1 MAFKAKFKIGSLNN
15 GFDLNMSNISSE
27 NINRLKVPQSPV
39 VLAIL
44 DGWGYREDLSDNA
57 IKSANTPIMD
67 SLWHAYPHTL
77 ISASG
82 SDVGLPDGQMG
93 NSEVGHLTIGSGRII
108 QQELVRISDVV
119 KNNKLGAVHEF
130 NKMINSLKKKNS
142 TLHITGLCSDGG
154 VHSHIDHLLGLIK
167 WASDN
172 EIKKVAIH
180 IITDGRD
187 TPAKSASKYLHQI
200 DSCIKKFQTG
210 EIASICGRYWMMDR
224 NLLWERTEKAYDNLT
239 NPNIKKTNISPQ
251 DYIKESYEKNITD
264 EFIEPIRL
272 SDDYLKD
279 GDSMICFNFR
289 PDRARQIVKSLS
301 ERNFSDFERKTFP
314 NLDLVSFTQ
323 YDSNSTVK
331 VAFPPEPLNNFIG
344 QIVSENGLK
353 QYRTAETEKYP
364 HVTYFFNGG
373 VEIPLPGEERHL
385 IPSPRVATYDME
397 PEMSAEELTISCSK
411 AIKSG
416 KYAFVVINFANPDMV
431 GHTGNMDAT
440 VKAIEK
446 VDKCIGQIVNAT
458 GEMGGSIL
466 ITADHGNAELMKG
479 SAGEPWTAHTTNK
492 VPLIFIEGEKRKI
505 PNMGNEIYLRDNAGL
520 ADIAPTLLQLLNLPI
535 PKEMTGKSLIKE
547 IELRGYN
554 KVVQHV

>member
-1 MAFKAKFKIGSLNN
+1 
-15 GFDLNMSNISSE
+15 MSKISSK
-27 NINRLKVPQSPV
+27 NINRLNVPQSPV

-44 DGWGYREDLSDNA
+44 DGWGYREDISDNA
-57 IKSANTPIMD
+57 IKSASTPVMD
-67 SLWHAYPHTL
+67 SLWHAYPNTL

-108 QQELVRISDVV
+108 QQELVRISNIVR
-119 KNNKLGAVHEF
+119 KNKLGLVNELKEIAD
-130 NKMINSLKKKNS
+130 SLKKNNS

-167 WASDN
+167 WASEN
-172 EIKKVAIH
+172 SIKKVAIH

-187 TPAKSASKYLHQI
+187 TPAKSATKYLNQI
-200 DSCIKKFQTG
+200 ESCIKKYNTG
-210 EIASICGRYWMMDR
+210 EIASICGRYWIMDR
-224 NLLWERTEKAYDNLT
+224 NLLWDRTEKAYVNLT
-239 NPNIKKTNISPQ
+239 DKDIKITNISPQ
-251 DYIKESYEKNITD
+251 DYIQKSYDQNITD

-272 SDDYLKD
+272 SDNYLKD
-279 GDSMICFNFR
+279 GDSMIFFNFR
-289 PDRARQIVKSLS
+289 PDRARQIIKSLS
-301 ERNFSDFERKTFP
+301 DKEFSEFERKVFP
-314 NLDLVSFTQ
+314 DLELVTFTQ
-323 YDSNSTVK
+323 YDPNFPVK
-331 VAFPPEPLNNFIG
+331 VAFPPESLNNFIG

-385 IPSPRVATYDME
+385 VPSPRVATYDME
-397 PEMSAEELTISCSK
+397 PEMSAEELTISCAK

-416 KYAFVVINFANPDMV
+416 NYAFVVINFANPDMV

-440 VKAIEK
+440 IKAIET

-466 ITADHGNAELMKG
+466 ITADHGNAEVMKG
-479 SAGEPWTAHTTNK
+479 PAGEPWTAHTVNK

-547 IELRGYN
+547 IELKGYN

>member
-1 MAFKAKFKIGSLNN
+1 
-15 GFDLNMSNISSE
+15 MSKISSK
-27 NINRLKVPQSPV
+27 NINRLNLPQSPV

-44 DGWGYREDLSDNA
+44 DGWGDREETSNNA
-57 IKSANTPIMD
+57 IKSASTPIMD

-108 QQELVRISDVV
+108 QQELVRISNIV
-119 KNNKLGAVHEF
+119 KNNELGLVNELKEIAD
-130 NKMINSLKKKNS
+130 SLKKKNS

-172 EIKKVAIH
+172 GIKKVAIH
-180 IITDGRD
+180 VITDGRD
-187 TPAKSASKYLHQI
+187 TPSKSASKYINQI
-200 DSCIKKFQTG
+200 ESCIKKFNVG
-210 EIASICGRYWMMDR
+210 EIASICGRYWIMDR
-224 NLLWERTEKAYDNLT
+224 NLLWDRTEKAYVNLT
-239 NPNIKKTNISPQ
+239 DPNIEVANISPQ
-251 DYIKESYEKNITD
+251 DYIKKSYGKNITD
-264 EFIEPIRL
+264 EFIEPIRM
-272 SDDYLKD
+272 SENYLKE
-279 GDSMICFNFR
+279 GDSLICFNFR
-289 PDRARQIVKSLS
+289 PDRARQIIKSLS
-301 ERNFSDFERKTFP
+301 EKAFSDFERKFFP
-314 NLDLVSFTQ
+314 NLDLVTFTQ
-323 YDSNSTVK
+323 YDANFTVK
-331 VAFPPEPLNNFIG
+331 VAFPPESLNNFIG

-373 VEIPLPGEERHL
+373 VEIPLPGEDRHL
-385 IPSPRVATYDME
+385 IPSPRVATYDMK
-397 PEMSAEELTISCSK
+397 PEMSAEELTISCTK

-416 KYAFVVINFANPDMV
+416 NYAFVVINYANPDMV

-440 VKAIEK
+440 IKAIET
-446 VDKCIGQIVNAT
+446 VDKCVGQIVNAT

-547 IELRGYN
+547 IELKGYN

>member
-1 MAFKAKFKIGSLNN
+1 
-15 GFDLNMSNISSE
+15 MSKISSK
-27 NINRLKVPQSPV
+27 NIKSLSVPQSPV

-44 DGWGYREDLSDNA
+44 DGWGYRKEKSDNA
-57 IKSANTPIMD
+57 IKSARTPIMD

-108 QQELVRISDVV
+108 QQELVRISNIV
-119 KNNKLGAVHEF
+119 KNNQLGLVNELKEMAA
-130 NKMINSLKKKNS
+130 SLKKNNS

-172 EIKKVAIH
+172 KLKKVAIH

-187 TPAKSASKYLHQI
+187 TPAKSALKYLNQI
-200 DSCIKKFQTG
+200 ESCIKKYNVG
-210 EIASICGRYWMMDR
+210 EIASICGRYWIMDR
-224 NLLWERTEKAYDNLT
+224 NLLWDRTEKAYSNLT
-239 NPNIKKTNISPQ
+239 DPDIQITNFSPK
-251 DYIKESYEKNITD
+251 DYIEKSYAKNITD
-264 EFIEPIRL
+264 EFIEPIRM
-272 SDDYLKD
+272 SENYLKD
-279 GDSMICFNFR
+279 GDSLICFNFR
-289 PDRARQIVKSLS
+289 PDRARQIVKALSL
-301 ERNFSDFERKTFP
+301 NKFSDFERKNYP
-314 NLDLVSFTQ
+314 NLEFVTFTQ
-323 YDSNSTVK
+323 YDPNFPVK
-331 VAFPPEPLNNFIG
+331 VAFPPESLNNFIG

-385 IPSPRVATYDME
+385 IPSPRVATYDMK

-416 KYAFVVINFANPDMV
+416 NYAFVVINFANPDMV

-440 VKAIEK
+440 IKAIEK

-458 GEMGGSIL
+458 GEMGGSII
-466 ITADHGNAELMKG
+466 ITADHGNAEVMKG
-479 SAGEPWTAHTTNK
+479 SEGEPWTAHTINK
-492 VPLIFIEGEKRKI
+492 VPLILIEGEKRKI
-505 PNMGNEIYLRDNAGL
+505 PNMGNEINLRENAGL
-520 ADIAPTLLQLLNLPI
+520 ADIAPTLLQLLNLPV
-535 PKEMTGKSLIKE
+535 PREMTGKSLIQE
-547 IELRGYN
+547 IELKGYN

>member
-1 MAFKAKFKIGSLNN
+1 
-15 GFDLNMSNISSE
+15 MSKISSK
-27 NINRLKVPQSPV
+27 NINRLNAPQSPV

-44 DGWGYREDLSDNA
+44 DGWGYREELSDNA
-57 IKSANTPIMD
+57 IKSASTPIMD

-108 QQELVRISDVV
+108 QQELVRISNVV
-119 KNNKLGAVHEF
+119 KNNQLG
-130 NKMINSLKKKNS
+130 MINELQEIADSLKKSNA

-167 WASDN
+167 WASEN
-172 EIKKVAIH
+172 GIKNVAIH

-187 TPAKSASKYLHQI
+187 TPAKSASKYLNQI
-200 DSCIKKFQTG
+200 ESCIKKFNTG
-210 EIASICGRYWMMDR
+210 EIASICGRYWIMDR
-224 NLLWERTEKAYDNLT
+224 NLLWERTEKAYANLT
-239 NPNIKKTNISPQ
+239 NPDVKITDISPQ
-251 DYIKESYEKNITD
+251 DYIKKSYENNITD
-264 EFIEPIRL
+264 EFIEPIRI
-272 SDDYLKD
+272 SKNYLKD
-279 GDSMICFNFR
+279 GDSLICFNFR
-289 PDRARQIVKSLS
+289 PDRARQIIQSLS
-301 ERNFSDFERKTFP
+301 EKKFSEFKRKIFP
-314 NLDLVSFTQ
+314 NLDLVTFTQ
-323 YDSNSTVK
+323 YDQKFPVK
-331 VAFPPEPLNNFIG
+331 VAFPPESLNNFIG
-344 QIVSENGLK
+344 QIVSENGFK

-385 IPSPRVATYDME
+385 IPSPRVATYDMA
-397 PEMSAEELTISCSK
+397 PEMSAEELTLSCSK

-416 KYAFVVINFANPDMV
+416 NYAFVVINFANPDMV
-431 GHTGNMDAT
+431 GHTGNMEAT
-440 VKAIEK
+440 IKAIEK

-458 GEMGGSIL
+458 GEVGGSIL
-466 ITADHGNAELMKG
+466 ITADHGNAEVMKG
-479 SAGEPWTAHTTNK
+479 PAGEPWTAHTINK

-505 PNMGNEIYLRDNAGL
+505 PNMGNEIYLRENAGL

-547 IELRGYN
+547 IELKGYN

>member
-1 MAFKAKFKIGSLNN
+1 
-15 GFDLNMSNISSE
+15 MSKISSK
-27 NINRLKVPQSPV
+27 NINRLNVPQSPV

-44 DGWGYREDLSDNA
+44 DGWGYREDISDNA
-57 IKSANTPIMD
+57 IKSASTPVMD
-67 SLWHAYPHTL
+67 SLWHAYPNTL

-108 QQELVRISDVV
+108 QQELVRISNIVR
-119 KNNKLGAVHEF
+119 KNKLGLVNELKEIAD
-130 NKMINSLKKKNS
+130 SLKKNNS

-167 WASDN
+167 WASEN
-172 EIKKVAIH
+172 SIKKVAIH

-187 TPAKSASKYLHQI
+187 TPAKSATKYLNQI
-200 DSCIKKFQTG
+200 ESCIKKYNTG
-210 EIASICGRYWMMDR
+210 EIASICGRYWIMDR
-224 NLLWERTEKAYDNLT
+224 NLLWDRTEKAYVNLT
-239 NPNIKKTNISPQ
+239 DRDIKITNISPQ
-251 DYIKESYEKNITD
+251 DYIQKSYDQNITD

-272 SDDYLKD
+272 SDNYLKD

-289 PDRARQIVKSLS
+289 PDRARQIIKSLS
-301 ERNFSDFERKTFP
+301 DKEFSEFERKVFP
-314 NLDLVSFTQ
+314 DLELVTFTQ
-323 YDSNSTVK
+323 YDPNFPVK
-331 VAFPPEPLNNFIG
+331 VAFPPESLNNFIG

-385 IPSPRVATYDME
+385 VPSPRVATYDME
-397 PEMSAEELTISCSK
+397 PEMSAEELTISCAK

-416 KYAFVVINFANPDMV
+416 NYAFVVINFANPDMV

-440 VKAIEK
+440 IKAIET

-466 ITADHGNAELMKG
+466 ITADHGNAEVMKG
-479 SAGEPWTAHTTNK
+479 PAGEPWTAHTVNK

-547 IELRGYN
+547 IELKGYN

>member
-1 MAFKAKFKIGSLNN
+1 
-15 GFDLNMSNISSE
+15 MSKISSK
-27 NINRLKVPQSPV
+27 NINRLSVPESPV

-44 DGWGYREDLSDNA
+44 DGWGHREEIIDNA
-57 IKSANTPIMD
+57 IKNANTPVMD

-77 ISASG
+77 INASG
-82 SDVGLPDGQMG
+82 NDVGLPDGQMG

-108 QQELVRISDVV
+108 QQELVRITNVV
-119 KNNKLGAVHEF
+119 KNNQLNEVIELSKLA
-130 NKMINSLKKKNS
+130 KSLKEKNG

-167 WASDN
+167 WAS
-172 EIKKVAIH
+172 EVELKKVAIH

-187 TPAKSASKYLHQI
+187 TPAKSASKYLNQI
-200 DSCIKKFQTG
+200 EECIKKFKVG
-210 EIASICGRYWMMDR
+210 EIASICGRYWIMDR
-224 NLLWERTEKAYDNLT
+224 NLLWERTEKAFLNLT
-239 NPNIKKTNISPQ
+239 DPNLEVTKISPQ
-251 DYIKESYEKNITD
+251 DYLKTSYSKNITD
-264 EFIEPIRL
+264 EFIEPIRI
-272 SDDYLKD
+272 SKNFLKD
-279 GDSMICFNFR
+279 KDSLICFNFR
-289 PDRARQIVKSLS
+289 PDRARQIIKALS
-301 ERNFSDFERKTFP
+301 EKEFENFKRESLPKIDIVT
-314 NLDLVSFTQ
+314 FTQ
-323 YDSNSTVK
+323 YEANLPVK
-331 VAFPPEPLNNFIG
+331 VAFPPESLNNFIG

-385 IPSPRVATYDME
+385 IPSPRVATYDLA
-397 PEMSAEELTISCSK
+397 PEMSAEELTISCSN

-416 KYAFVVINFANPDMV
+416 KYSFIVINFANPDMV
-431 GHTGNMDAT
+431 GHTGNMDAAI
-440 VKAIEK
+440 KAIET
-446 VDKCIGQIVNAT
+446 VDRCIGKIVNAT

-466 ITADHGNAELMKG
+466 ITADHGNAEVMKG
-479 SAGEPWTAHTTNK
+479 PSGEPWTAHTINK

-547 IELRGYN
+547 IEFKRYN
-554 KVVQHV
+554 KIVQHV

>member
-1 MAFKAKFKIGSLNN
+1 MSKI
-15 GFDLNMSNISSE
+15 ISK
-27 NINRLKVPQSPV
+27 NINRLSDPQSPV

-44 DGWGYREDLSDNA
+44 DGWGYREEISDNA
-57 IKSANTPIMD
+57 IKSAHTPIMD

-108 QQELVRISDVV
+108 QQELVRISNIV
-119 KNNKLGAVHEF
+119 KNNQLGLVNELKETAD
-130 NKMINSLKKKNS
+130 SLKKNNS
-142 TLHITGLCSDGG
+142 TLHIMGLCSDGG

-167 WASDN
+167 WASEND
-172 EIKKVAIH
+172 IKKVAIH

-187 TPAKSASKYLHQI
+187 TPAKSAIKYLKQI
-200 DSCIKKFQTG
+200 ESCIKKFSTG
-210 EIASICGRYWMMDR
+210 EIASICGRYWIMDR
-224 NLLWERTEKAYDNLT
+224 NLLWDRTEKAYTNLT
-239 NPNIKKTNISPQ
+239 NPDIEVTNISPQ
-251 DYIKESYEKNITD
+251 DYINKSYENEITD
-264 EFIEPIRL
+264 EFIEPIRI
-272 SDDYLKD
+272 SESYLKD
-279 GDSMICFNFR
+279 GDSLICFNFR
-289 PDRARQIVKSLS
+289 PDRARQIIQSFS
-301 ERNFSDFERKTFP
+301 EKNFSDFERKVVP
-314 NLDLVSFTQ
+314 NLELLTFTQ
-323 YDSNSTVK
+323 YDANFPVK
-331 VAFPPEPLNNFIG
+331 VAFPPESLNNFIG
-344 QIVSENGLK
+344 QVVSENGLK

-373 VEIPLPGEERHL
+373 VEIPLPGEKRHL

-397 PEMSAEELTISCSK
+397 PEMSARELTISCSK

-416 KYAFVVINFANPDMV
+416 NYAFVVINFANPDMV
-431 GHTGNMDAT
+431 GHTGNMNAT
-440 VKAIEK
+440 IKAIET

-458 GEMGGSIL
+458 GEMGGSLL

-479 SAGEPWTAHTTNK
+479 AAGEPWTAHTINK
-492 VPLIFIEGEKRKI
+492 VPLILIEGEKRKI
-505 PNMGNEIYLRDNAGL
+505 TNMGNEINLRDNAGL

>member
-1 MAFKAKFKIGSLNN
+1 
-15 GFDLNMSNISSE
+15 MSKISSK
-27 NINRLKVPQSPV
+27 NINRLNLPQSPV

-44 DGWGYREDLSDNA
+44 DGWGYREETTNNA
-57 IKSANTPIMD
+57 IKSASTPIMD

-82 SDVGLPDGQMG
+82 SDVGLPEGQMG

-108 QQELVRISDVV
+108 EQELVRISNVV
-119 KNNKLGAVHEF
+119 KNNQLGLVNE
-130 NKMINSLKKKNS
+130 LKEIARTLKENNS

-172 EIKKVAIH
+172 NIKKVAIH

-187 TPAKSASKYLHQI
+187 TPAKCASKYLSQI
-200 DSCIKKFQTG
+200 ESCIKKFNTG
-210 EIASICGRYWMMDR
+210 VIASICGRYWVMDR
-224 NLLWERTEKAYDNLT
+224 NLLWDRTEKAYANLT
-239 NPNIKKTNISPQ
+239 DPNIKVTNISPQ
-251 DYIKESYEKNITD
+251 DYLKKSYDKNITD
-264 EFIEPIRL
+264 EFLEPIRM
-272 SDDYLKD
+272 SDNYLKD
-279 GDSMICFNFR
+279 GDSLICFNFR
-289 PDRARQIVKSLS
+289 PDRARQIIKSLS
-301 ERNFSDFERKTFP
+301 MSEFFDFERKNFP
-314 NLDLVSFTQ
+314 NLDLVTFTQ
-323 YDSNSTVK
+323 YDVNFPVK
-331 VAFPPEPLNNFIG
+331 VAFPPESLNNFIG

-385 IPSPRVATYDME
+385 IPSPRVATYDMD
-397 PEMSAEELTISCSK
+397 PAMSAEELTISCSK

-416 KYAFVVINFANPDMV
+416 NYAFVVINFANPDMV
-431 GHTGNMDAT
+431 GHTGNMNAT
-440 VKAIEK
+440 IKAIET

-466 ITADHGNAELMKG
+466 ITADHGNAEVMKG
-479 SAGEPWTAHTTNK
+479 PAGEPWTAHTTNK

-535 PKEMTGKSLIKE
+535 PIEMTGKSLIQE
-547 IELRGYN
+547 IELKGYN